1 MPDRVVVVGGGLA
14 GLAATV
20 ALASRG
26 VGVTLLESR
35 SRLGG
40 RASSFFDSTTESWID
55 NCQHVT
61 MGCCT
66 NFQHF
71 CQTTGIDRY
80 LQRQPTLYFVAP
92 DGTINPFSASW
103 LPAPFHLLPSF
114 LRLSY
119 FNMRDLRTIA
129 RGLRLLMKVVP
140 SDFRNMSFADWM
152 TKHDQPQHVI
162 ENFWQVVLVS
172 ALSEDL
178 DRIDVSYARKV
189 FADGF
194 VFNRSGWEVTIPQV
208 PLEELYGSV
217 LTEWLEK
224 HDVDVQLNQG
234 VQKFN
239 MADRAI
245 HSAQLR
251 DGSEIAAND
260 WIVAVPQHRVS
271 SLFPDAVQN
280 VDTLNNARQ
289 LTTAPIASVHL
300 WFDHPITD
308 LPHAAIVGKL
318 SQWMFNRTKI
328 QHETTPPSP
337 SDTKHENWHYYQ
349 VVISASHG
357 LKQLSKNETIAK
369 VVAELAEIWPV
380 NPSAKLMHS
389 RLVIEQNAVFS
400 AVPSVDSLR
409 PKQQSTFA
417 NLQWA
422 GDWTN
427 TGWPATMEGAI
438 RSGYLAAEN
447 ILSRQNRP
455 ETIRQ
460 PDQTASRLAAWVFGY
475 QVKCEI

>member
-40 RASSFFDSTTESWID
+40 RASSFFDPTTESWID

-71 CQTTGIDRY
+71 CQTTGIDHF
-80 LQRQPTLYFVAP
+80 LQRQSMLYFVAP
-92 DGTINPFSASW
+92 DGKINRFSASW

-119 FNMRDLRTIA
+119 FTLRDLRTIA
-129 RGLRLLMKVVP
+129 RGLRSLMKAKF
-140 SDFRNMSFADWM
+140 SDSQNSSFAEWL
-152 TKHDQPQHVI
+152 KQHDQPLHVI
-162 ENFWQVVLVS
+162 ENFWKVVLVS

-178 DRIDVSYARKV
+178 DRIDLSYARKV

-194 VFNRSGWEVTIPQV
+194 VFNRSGWQVTIPRV
-208 PLEELYGSV
+208 PLEQLYGTV
-217 LTEWLEK
+217 LTDWLKK
-224 HDVDVQLNQG
+224 HDVDVQLNQS

-239 MADRAI
+239 IVDGTI
-245 HSAQLR
+245 LSAQLR

-260 WIVAVPQHRVS
+260 WVVAVPQHRVS

-280 VDTLNNARQ
+280 IETLENALQ

-300 WFDHPITD
+300 WFDRPITD

-318 SQWMFNRTKI
+318 SQWMFNRTQI
-328 QHETTPPSP
+328 QEQATPSSP
-337 SDTKHENWHYYQ
+337 TVTKHENWHYYQ

-357 LKQLSKNETIAK
+357 LKQLSKNETIAN

-380 NPSAKLMHS
+380 NPAAQLMHS

-400 AVPSVDSLR
+400 AVPNVDSLR

-447 ILSRQNRP
+447 VLERRKQP
-455 ETIRQ
+455 ATIRQ
-460 PDQTASRLAAWVFGY
+460 PDQTTSRLAGWVFGY
-475 QVKCEI
+475 